1 MNQEYNVIK
10 KNYNKHSLNSIKIM
24 INNQNYR
31 NFVISFYKKK
41 DNIVVDLEQ
50 KVNMPD
56 NMVVDQ

>member
-1 MNQEYNVIK
+1 
-10 KNYNKHSLNSIKIM
+10 M